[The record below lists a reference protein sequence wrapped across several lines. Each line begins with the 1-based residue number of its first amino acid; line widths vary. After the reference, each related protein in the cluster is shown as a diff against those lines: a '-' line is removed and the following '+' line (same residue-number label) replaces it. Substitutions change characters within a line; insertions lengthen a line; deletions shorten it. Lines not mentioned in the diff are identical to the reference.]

1 MDKRRRILHIV
12 RKSLFRLV
20 NKDFLIFLFFLALSS
35 VFWLLMT
42 LNETYE
48 QEIRIPVSMVNVPD
62 NVVLLSSETDTVKVT
77 VRDKGLVLLGYVY
90 GDALRPMRLNFKSY
104 VRGTGSASV
113 TASEL
118 QRLVYQQLSASSKIV
133 SVKSDKL
140 EFFFNY
146 GLC

>member
-1 MDKRRRILHIV
+1 MDKRRRILHII

-62 NVVLLSSETDTVKVT
+62 NVVLLSPDTDTVKVT
-77 VRDKGLVLLGYVY
+77 VRDRGLVLLGYVY
-90 GDALRPMRLNFKSY
+90 GAVSY
-104 VRGTGSASV
+104 THLTLPTTSRV
-113 TASEL
+113 
-118 QRLVYQQLSASSKIV
+118 
-133 SVKSDKL
+133 
-140 EFFFNY
+140 
-146 GLC
+146 